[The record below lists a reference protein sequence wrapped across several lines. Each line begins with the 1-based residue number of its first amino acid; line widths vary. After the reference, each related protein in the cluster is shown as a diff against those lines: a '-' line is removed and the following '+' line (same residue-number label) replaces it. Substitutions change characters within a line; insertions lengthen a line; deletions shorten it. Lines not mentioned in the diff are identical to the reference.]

1 MTPFLL
7 KFLHLLFSPVQWPLL
22 LTLIF
27 INSNVSNIFPP
38 RMKKAE
44 VFIINLSVVCVL
56 SFPSFDLGGAG

>member
-1 MTPFLL
+1 MASTAYLNFY
-7 KFLHLLFSPVQWPLL
+7 KQY
-22 LTLIF
+22 
-27 INSNVSNIFPP
+27 VSYIFPP